1 VLIDQKTEL
10 DEAQGKIVRVPRTEQ
25 EMETIRQLVVA
36 AAGIVAERGDL
47 LTTESLPFT
56 IFEPPLVVP
65 EVVEPTVPLF
75 SREWLEKHRY
85 YLIGGVSVLLLMLA
99 AAWGLLRLRKNRV
112 HMKLK
117 QQVALAEEKQKEEI
131 DAAKDETRRRELE
144 EQKMLQGLKMATVQS
159 SKGQVLRKHLE
170 EAAAEDSES
179 FVQLLR
185 AWVHEDD

>member
-1 VLIDQKTEL
+1 
-10 DEAQGKIVRVPRTEQ
+10 
-25 EMETIRQLVVA
+25 
-36 AAGIVAERGDL
+36 
-47 LTTESLPFT
+47 
-56 IFEPPLVVP
+56 
-65 EVVEPTVPLF
+65 
-75 SREWLEKHRY
+75 
-85 YLIGGVSVLLLMLA
+85 
-99 AAWGLLRLRKNRV
+99 
-112 HMKLK
+112 MKLK
-117 QQVALAEEKQKEEI
+117 QQVALSEEKQKDEI